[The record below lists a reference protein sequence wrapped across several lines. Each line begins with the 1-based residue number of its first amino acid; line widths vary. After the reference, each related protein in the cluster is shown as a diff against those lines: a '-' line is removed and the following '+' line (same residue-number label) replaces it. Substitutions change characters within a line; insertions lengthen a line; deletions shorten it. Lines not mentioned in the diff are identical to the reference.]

1 MFGELEP
8 RWYFPSLYHSFYRN
22 TTWGRVHF
30 IALDTES
37 IIQEYNDY
45 FSQTDWLENQLRT
58 TQVWRRILIFT
69 LNSKCDQLNQY
80 LKKAVLMKEQLL
92 FVPLEKRKERLNG
105 DQKIE

>member
-45 FSQTDWLENQLRT
+45 FSQIDWLENQLRT
-58 TQVWRRILIFT
+58 TQVWCRILIFT

-80 LKKAVLMKEQLL
+80 LKKSCSDEREAVVRATGK
-92 FVPLEKRKERLNG
+92 EKRKA
-105 DQKIE
+105 KW